1 MKLNE
6 LNGTPVEGE
15 AEEAKEMEMVVVVAE
30 GGRGN
35 SSRRPIKWS
44 PPTATETDG
53 TRMIEVKGQLHK
65 HKYNPTTKRWDRI
78 SKPTANPSVTT
89 TTPQTTNTNTTPT
102 TQDDATRRAA
112 LANMQQQLTQMN
124 QTFTAFLRKG

>member
-1 MKLNE
+1 
-6 LNGTPVEGE
+6 
-15 AEEAKEMEMVVVVAE
+15 MEMVVVVAE

-102 TQDDATRRAA
+102 MQDDATRRAA